1 VILHQTE
8 QSDGV
13 IHEAAQ
19 SDPIREELR
28 VHRPG
33 WSGVVDEQLGPPVLA
48 PRLGPCGCSV
58 DAQAPPLLDEGGN
71 VLARPEPAEAEEL
84 LPIQLET
91 PALPRLQR
99 TRPRAV
105 PFDLSLDEML
115 LLRNGKV
122 GMNGGNPS
130 MSDDVSDGKRLRRS

>member
-1 VILHQTE
+1 
-8 QSDGV
+8 
-13 IHEAAQ
+13 
-19 SDPIREELR
+19 
-28 VHRPG
+28 
-33 WSGVVDEQLGPPVLA
+33 VVDEQLRPPLLA
-48 PRLGPCGCSV
+48 PSVGPRGRTV
-58 DAQAPPLLDEGGN
+58 DPQAAPLLDECGN

-99 TRPRAV
+99 TWPRAV

-122 GMNGGNPS
+122 GMNGGSPS
-130 MSDDVSDGKRLRRS
+130 MSDDVTDGRRLRRSYGYRCRAAG

>member
-1 VILHQTE
+1 VI
-8 QSDGV
+8 
-13 IHEAAQ
+13 
-19 SDPIREELR
+19 
-28 VHRPG
+28 
-33 WSGVVDEQLGPPVLA
+33 DEQLGPPVFA
-48 PRLGPCGCSV
+48 SRLGPCGCSV
-58 DAQAPPLLDEGGN
+58 DAQATPLLDEGGN

-122 GMNGGNPS
+122 GMFGGSPS
-130 MSDDVSDGKRLRRS
+130 MSDDVTDGRRLRRSYGYRCRAAG